1 MYITKI
7 SCKASTVLLFAAL
20 LFSSFLSA
28 QVTIRGT
35 VIDRASAL
43 PLPGA
48 TIAVG
53 LDKVLTDS
61 EGDFRIV
68 LSFPEGTAKLLSI
81 SEANHQAQSLEVTVG
96 KAGSIQE
103 IGTISLLSGDNL
115 TADLVQELLPT
126 INVSDLGADDAS
138 GARTVSSLLG
148 ANRDPLV
155 NAAAFN
161 WGVARFNIRGYD
173 PEYTD
178 FYLNGL
184 PFNDLESGR
193 VFFAQWGGLN
203 RVTNNRAADIG
214 IAAAEYGFNGIGG
227 GSTLDLRARNMR
239 KESRVGYAISNRT
252 YRNRLMGTYTTGLN
266 EKGWALAISGSHRW
280 AEEGY
285 VEGTPYQASSYFLSV
300 DKVINSRHAFSFTG
314 LGAPAKRG
322 GTFPSFQEM
331 NDLVGT
337 NYYNPNWGFQDGEK
351 RNSRISNFHQP
362 ILMLRHD
369 FTPSNNF
376 SINTALGYQ
385 FGRGGTTAID
395 WFDAPDPRPD
405 YYRKLPSFQ
414 NDPEAARTVAEQI
427 RNNINIQQIDWD
439 QLYLVNQN
447 SLRTIEDVDGVPG
460 NNVTGLRAKY
470 VVEERRN
477 DVDRQLAN
485 VNFRYNPTDLS
496 TITGGISYVKQKTAY
511 FKVLDDLLGADFYVD
526 IDRFAT
532 FDSLATS
539 SFAQNDLDRPNRLVR
554 EGDRFGNDYEIHT
567 NDGEIWLQTNQQSNK
582 VDYFFGGS
590 IGYRNMWRNGLIRN
604 GRFPTTSQGES
615 ERLNFFTYAFKYGAT
630 LKLDGRNFL
639 IGNIMVQAM
648 APNTRDAF
656 TSPRTRNQVV
666 DDLKT
671 RKIRS
676 VEGGYQLRS
685 PNLSVRVMGYLTQI
699 RDQASVRTFFLDSG
713 IGLDGGSGF
722 VNYIINGQNSYSKG
736 VEASVEVKLGA
747 GFELRAVGAAG
758 SHRYTNRPTGQA
770 LLDNDPNI
778 SAERQLFIKNFV
790 VAGGPQT
797 VGTLG
802 LTYNSPQ
809 FWFVNVNFN
818 YFDDMYLDFFPQRR
832 TREAISLVA
841 EPIYSQQV
849 LDGESQL
856 YSRIIDQ
863 EKLPSAYTL
872 DLFGGKSFKIRKQFI
887 YLNVGVNNILDKTD
901 FVTGGFEQSRFD
913 FEGLNVDRFPPRQF
927 YAFGRNYFVSI
938 DYRF

>member
-1 MYITKI
+1 M
-7 SCKASTVLLFAAL
+7 LFAGA
-20 LFSSFLSA
+20 SSA
-28 QVTIRGT
+28 QVTIIGT
-35 VIDRASAL
+35 VLDKASAL

-48 TIAVG
+48 TIGVG
-53 LDKVLTDS
+53 LDKVLSNS
-61 EGDFRIV
+61 EGDFRIT
-68 LSFPEGTAKLLSI
+68 LSFPEGTLKVLTVT
-81 SEANHQAQSLEVTVG
+81 EANHQSQTLEITMG
-96 KAGSIQE
+96 AAGSTQNL
-103 IGTISLLSGDNL
+103 GTIALLSGDNL

-126 INVSDLGADDAS
+126 ISVSDLGAEETG

-148 ANRDPLV
+148 ANRDPFV

-214 IAAAEYGFNGIGG
+214 ITATEYGFNGIGG

-239 KESRVGYAISNRT
+239 KETRIGYAVSNRT

-266 EKGWALAISGSHRW
+266 EKGWALAVSGSHRW

-285 VEGTPYQASSYFLSV
+285 VEGTPYEATSYFLSV
-300 DKVINSRHAFSFTG
+300 DKVLNSRHAISFTG

-331 NDLVGT
+331 NDLVGS

-351 RNSRISNFHQP
+351 RNSRISTFHQP

-369 FTPSNNF
+369 FTPSNNLNF
-376 SINTALGYQ
+376 STALGYQ

-414 NDPEAARTVAEQI
+414 EDPDAARLVADAI
-427 RNNINIQQIDWD
+427 RNNINLQQIDWN

-447 SLRTIEDVDGVPG
+447 AFRTIEEVDGIPG
-460 NNVTGLRAKY
+460 NNVSGLRAKY
-470 VVEERRN
+470 VLEERRN
-477 DVDRQLAN
+477 DVNRLIAN
-485 VNFRYNPTDLS
+485 INMRYNPNDQT
-496 TITGGISYVKQKTAY
+496 TITGGASYNKQTTTY

-539 SFAQNDLDRPNRLVR
+539 DFAQNDLDRPNRLVR
-554 EGDRFGNDYEIHT
+554 EGDRFGNDYEIHSR
-567 NDGEIWLQTNQQSNK
+567 DGELWLQSSTQTNK
-582 VDYFFGGS
+582 IDYFFGGS
-590 IGYRNMWRNGLIRN
+590 LGYRSIWRNGLVRN
-604 GRFPTTSQGES
+604 GRFPTTSQGKS
-615 ERLNFFTYAFKYGAT
+615 EQLDFLTYAFKYGAT

-639 IGNIMVQAM
+639 LGNVMVQAM
-648 APNTRDAF
+648 APNSRDAF

-671 RKIRS
+671 RKVRS

-685 PNLSVRVMGYLTQI
+685 PNLSLRVMGYLTQI

-722 VNYIINGQNSYSKG
+722 VNYIINNSNSYSKG
-736 VEASVEVKLGA
+736 VEASIEVKLGG
-747 GFELRAVGAAG
+747 GFEARAVGAAG
-758 SHRYTNRPTGQA
+758 SNRYTNRPIGQA
-770 LLDNDPNI
+770 LLDNDPNV
-778 SAERQLFIKNFV
+778 SAERLLFIKNFV

-809 FWFVNVNFN
+809 FWFLNVNFN

-832 TREAISLVA
+832 TREAISFVP
-841 EPIYSQQV
+841 EPIYTPQV
-849 LDGESQL
+849 LDSESQL

-863 EKLPSAYTL
+863 QKAPSAYTL
-872 DLFGGKSFKIRKQFI
+872 DLFGGKSFKIKNQFI
-887 YLNVGVNNILDKTD
+887 YLNIGVNNLLDKTD

-913 FEGLNVDRFPPRQF
+913 FQGLNVDRFPPRQF